1 MQEDRMKQLCTLKKT
16 ITWCLLITCAVL
28 TSPNH
33 AELVKGEAP
42 NFTLKSLRGD
52 NLKLSEHRGEVI
64 MLNFWATWCET
75 CLQSM
80 PVLNDLYLR
89 YRDEGFTLFSIN
101 TEKDKQ
107 KVRNVLRDMQIAFPV
122 LFDVTH
128 KVSEEYEVDDMPAT
142 YIIDKDGNLR
152 YMHSGFEPG
161 YEDTF
166 HKQVRELME
175 EWSS

>member
-1 MQEDRMKQLCTLKKT
+1 MRQSLNLRQFFYGCVLVGCA
-16 ITWCLLITCAVL
+16 LLAA
-28 TSPNH
+28 PNH

-42 NFTLKSLRGD
+42 DFTLKSLRGD

-64 MLNFWATWCET
+64 MLSFWATWCDA
-75 CLQSM
+75 CRQGM

-107 KVRNVLRDMQIAFPV
+107 KVREALRDMHIAFPV
-122 LFDVTH
+122 LFDDTH
-128 KVSEEYEVDDMPAT
+128 EVSKKYEVNDMPST

-152 YMHSGFEPG
+152 YMHNGFEPG
-161 YEDTF
+161 YEDVF
-166 HKQVRELME
+166 HKQIRELME
-175 EWSS
+175 EWS